1 MAKKSLFKGKKK
13 KCKRKNVNESIKLF
27 QKKFFCSVYGLCL
40 QERKNIMKRKNNT
53 TNIQISEEL
62 FLNLCKYHLFG
73 LTNMQD
79 EIVKGL
85 KDKMD
90 RINKRTIYTES
101 KMNPDENDRETAR
114 KQYVELSGIPE
125 GFRY

>member
-1 MAKKSLFKGKKK
+1 
-13 KCKRKNVNESIKLF
+13 
-27 QKKFFCSVYGLCL
+27 
-40 QERKNIMKRKNNT
+40 MKRKNNT

-79 EIVKGL
+79 EIVKDL

-101 KMNPDENDRETAR
+101 KMNPDENARETAR
-114 KQYVELSGIPE
+114 KQYVELSEIPE
-125 GFRY
+125 DFRY

>member
-1 MAKKSLFKGKKK
+1 
-13 KCKRKNVNESIKLF
+13 
-27 QKKFFCSVYGLCL
+27 
-40 QERKNIMKRKNNT
+40 MKRKNNT

-73 LTNMQD
+73 ITNMQD
-79 EIVKGL
+79 EIVKDL

-101 KMNPDENDRETAR
+101 KMNSDKNVRETAR

-125 GFRY
+125 NFRY